1 MAILAAR
8 AAGEVSISNWT
19 LLVIRQKETTA
30 SKIASR
36 IHFKVPTSQRL
47 LGRFCEIINVY
58 KIFSTWNRAPSQYM
72 VASFIIL
79 PYCIHSLI
87 H

>member
-8 AAGEVSISNWT
+8 AAGEVNISNWT
-19 LLVIRQKETTA
+19 LLLIRQKETT
-30 SKIASR
+30 ASR